1 MKEREYFR
9 HVCSIMI
16 SRNRRVNFA
25 AVLDNHG
32 KLAPN
37 IAQKELIPL
46 YDMISPV
53 NRFVKIGIISLN
65 ERKDRYLCVYTD
77 DRDIKTQILA
87 EA

>member
-32 KLAPN
+32 KLLFGQSSTENCAACMRSPDASGHHHRPQM
-37 IAQKELIPL
+37 IHFASMKDLKVRHISSLITVL
-46 YDMISPV
+46 FLS
-53 NRFVKIGIISLN
+53 
-65 ERKDRYLCVYTD
+65 
-77 DRDIKTQILA
+77 
-87 EA
+87 